1 MKDKNLLD
9 DINDKSIKELTK
21 LVYNLVLKLEKEKN
35 LSNSITDYKK
45 IIEINNLIQKKFQI
59 TSKEIS
65 ETTINKIKNISKKWK
80 INYLK
85 LQKILIIF
93 WKIF

>member
-1 MKDKNLLD
+1 MFNMKDKNLLD

-65 ETTINKIKNISKKWK
+65 ETTINKIKNISKK
-80 INYLK
+80 
-85 LQKILIIF
+85 
-93 WKIF
+93 

>member
-65 ETTINKIKNISKKWK
+65 ETTINKIKNISKK
-80 INYLK
+80 
-85 LQKILIIF
+85 
-93 WKIF
+93 